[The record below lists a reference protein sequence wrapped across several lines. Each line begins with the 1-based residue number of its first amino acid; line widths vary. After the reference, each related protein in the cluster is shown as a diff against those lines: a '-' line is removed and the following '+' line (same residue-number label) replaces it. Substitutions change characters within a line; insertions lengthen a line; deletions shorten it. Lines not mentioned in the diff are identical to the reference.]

1 MYADVIIDIA
11 HEKLDRTF
19 QYKVPE
25 HLGKRLKAGMVVQV
39 PFGKGNTLR
48 KAYVMKLTETA
59 EFPEEKMKW
68 IAGISE
74 KEMTVEEKQVQLAA
88 WLRDRYGGTMVQ
100 ALKTVL
106 PVKQKIREKK
116 KETLVL
122 RAKREIAQAELESYR
137 RKHYK
142 AKVRLLEALLEVGSL
157 DKEIAS
163 GKLNVTKAT
172 IDSLVE
178 AGLIGRRE
186 DRLYRDPL
194 ADMELAQS
202 GSVLLNEEQKR
213 IVREIQEG
221 AERKEHD
228 VFLLHGVTGSG
239 KTEVYIELIEGVLR
253 QGREAIMLIPEI
265 ALTFQTVSRFYRRFG
280 SKVSILH
287 SRLSQ
292 GERFDQFE
300 RAKNKEIQIMI
311 GPRSAL
317 FTPFSN
323 LGVIIIDEEHESS
336 YKSETVPCY
345 QTREAAKKRAE
356 QEGAYVVLGSAT
368 PSVESYYRCQQ
379 GEYKLCKLDKRVE
392 NRSLPDVHIVDLRE
406 ELKAGNRSILSR
418 RLEEGMRS
426 RLEKKEQM
434 MLFLNRRGYTGFISC
449 RSCGEVIKC
458 PHCDVSLYEHKGTAQ
473 NPTKRLICH
482 YCGFTREA
490 VSNCPACGS
499 RYIGGFRA
507 GTQQIEEVVKKTFP
521 GVRTLRMDY
530 DTTREKDSY
539 QQILE
544 NFANGEADVLI
555 GTQMIVKGHDFPGVT
570 LVGILAAD
578 ISLNSSHFS
587 AAERTFQL
595 LTQAAGR
602 AGRGERAGEVVVQT
616 YKPEHYSIKTAKEQ
630 NYEAFYE
637 EEILYRK
644 LGGYPPAEE
653 MMAVYFFGR
662 EEEVLQKAAWAF
674 KEAAINMQE
683 KSNGTDVRLIGP
695 ADCPV
700 AKINDIYR
708 KVLYLKQEKAVI
720 LLEMKEK
727 LEPFAQQLEEETG
740 IQIQFDYN
748 LI

>member
-1 MYADVIIDIA
+1 MFANVIIDIS

-25 HLGKRLKAGMVVQV
+25 HLLGKLREGMEVQV
-39 PFGKGNTLR
+39 PFGRGNTLR
-48 KAYVMKLTETA
+48 KAYIMKLTQAA
-59 EFPEEKMKW
+59 EFPEEKMKA
-68 IAGISE
+68 IARISE
-74 KEMTVEEKQVQLAA
+74 KGMTVEEKQVELAV
-88 WLRDRYGGTMVQ
+88 WLRSQYGGTMVQ

-106 PVKQKIREKK
+106 PVKQKIREKR
-116 KETLVL
+116 KEILTL
-122 RAKREIAQAELESYR
+122 RADREIVCAELEDYR

-142 AKVRLLEALLEVGSL
+142 AKVRLLEALLEMGSL
-157 DKEIAS
+157 DREIAA
-163 GKLNVTKAT
+163 GKLNIAKST
-172 IDSLVE
+172 IDSLIE
-178 AGLIGRRE
+178 AGLIRLEE
-186 DRLYRDPL
+186 DRVYRNPL
-194 ADMELAQS
+194 AGMELVRS
-202 GSVLLNEEQKR
+202 EKLTLNEEQQSVVK
-213 IVREIQEG
+213 EIRDA
-221 AERKEHD
+221 AERKEYS

-239 KTEVYIELIEGVLR
+239 KTEVYMELIDGVIR
-253 QGREAIMLIPEI
+253 QGKQAIMLIPEI
-265 ALTFQTVSRFYRRFG
+265 ALTFQTVSRFYKRFG
-280 SKVSILH
+280 AQVSILH

-292 GERFDQFE
+292 GERYDQFE
-300 RAKNKEIQIMI
+300 RAKKGEIQIMI

-336 YKSETVPCY
+336 YKSETIPCY
-345 QTREAAKKRAE
+345 QTREVAKKRAK

-379 GEYKLCKLDKRVE
+379 GEYKLCKLNKRVE
-392 NRSLPDVHIVDLRE
+392 NRTLPKVHIVDLRE
-406 ELKAGNRSILSR
+406 ELKIGNRSILSR
-418 RLEEGMRS
+418 KLEEEMKC

-434 MLFLNRRGYTGFISC
+434 MLFLNRRGYVGFISC

-458 PHCDVSLYEHKGTAQ
+458 PHCDVSLYEHKGTAD

-490 VSNCPACGS
+490 VSNCPSCGS

-507 GTQQIEEVVKKTFP
+507 GTQQIEDVVKKTFP
-521 GVRTLRMDY
+521 GVRVLRMDY

-544 NFANGEADVLI
+544 SFANGEADVLI

-578 ISLNSSHFS
+578 ISLYSSHFS

-602 AGRGERAGEVVVQT
+602 AGRGEKEGEVVIQT
-616 YKPEHYSIKTAKEQ
+616 YKPEHYSIQTAKKQ
-630 NYEAFYE
+630 DYDAFYE
-637 EEILYRK
+637 EEILYRR

-653 MMAVYFFGR
+653 MMAVYFFGKQ
-662 EEEVLQKAAWAF
+662 EDTLQKAAMAF
-674 KEAAINMQE
+674 KEEAEKLQE
-683 KSNGTDVRLIGP
+683 QETPVHLIGP

-727 LEPFAQQLEEETG
+727 LEPFAERLEQEQN
-740 IQIQFDYN
+740 IQIQFDYH
-748 LI
+748 LL